1 MRKKVIRLRGSV
13 EIALFY
19 LVLWQSRLKY
29 QTNSTRNNIAAAF
42 HKSFCVLDSGETGM
56 SGCSKKIC
64 RSDGAS
70 ESYTHTHTLARG
82 ERLRGFDEIAVRIRR
97 ETWTQYQSLCLKE
110 RLQPSVESR
119 PGPTA
124 CRRSYRRVWSKLPPL
139 GESAVG
145 CADPCTTRI
154 SANTTKAK
162 WNKD

>member
-70 ESYTHTHTLARG
+70 ESYTHTHTRERREI
-82 ERLRGFDEIAVRIRR
+82 ERLR
-97 ETWTQYQSLCLKE
+97 
-110 RLQPSVESR
+110 
-119 PGPTA
+119 
-124 CRRSYRRVWSKLPPL
+124 
-139 GESAVG
+139 
-145 CADPCTTRI
+145 
-154 SANTTKAK
+154 
-162 WNKD
+162 